1 MLKITIMSRNKKTIL
16 ITGASSGI
24 GRETALQLARKGH
37 KVFAGIRRKIDK
49 LEIENLHE
57 NITGVYLDVTN
68 QGGID
73 KAFWFV
79 IKHTDKIDVLI
90 NNAGIVVAGPM
101 EFIPL
106 KNLKEQFD
114 TNTFGAIAVTQKF
127 LPFLKNGKIINVSSM
142 AASGLFPFISP
153 YCASKRAMDILFNSL
168 MLENKDNIKV
178 ISVKPEAIKTPIWN
192 KSVKR
197 TKSQF
202 ENLSEVAKQKYN
214 KELTFLEQ
222 NALENNTKGI
232 EIKEVTDTILKIIET
247 KNPKPSYNVG
257 KKASLVEFLS
267 KLPLSLTNKVI
278 KNKLKKI

>member
-1 MLKITIMSRNKKTIL
+1 MLKITIMSKDKKIIL

-24 GRETALQLARKGH
+24 GRETALQLAKKGH

-49 LEIENLHE
+49 IELESLHK

-90 NNAGIVVAGPM
+90 NNAGIVVAGPI
-101 EFIPL
+101 EFIPI
-106 KNLKEQFD
+106 KNIKEQFD
-114 TNTFGAIAVTQKF
+114 TNTFGALAVTQKF

-142 AASGLFPFISP
+142 AASGLFPYISP

-178 ISVKPEAIKTPIWN
+178 ISVKPAAIKTPIWN

-197 TKSQF
+197 TKNQF

-247 KNPKPSYNVG
+247 KNPKPTYNVG
-257 KKASLVEFLS
+257 TKATLVEILG
-267 KLPLSLTNKVI
+267 KLPLSLTNNFI
-278 KNKLKKI
+278 KRTLKKI